1 MKLLRL
7 LMLAVAIA
15 FVLLLIVGFDN
26 VFALIRSR
34 VTLFLVIAPIFLL
47 FAWCIYKA
55 FQPQNRLRDQSCRDK
70 NSP

>member
-7 LMLAVAIA
+7 LALAVAIA

-34 VTLFLVIAPIFLL
+34 VTLFLIIAPVFLL
-47 FAWCIYKA
+47 FVWCIYKA
-55 FQPQNRLRDQSCRDK
+55 FQPQNRLSDRSGREKKSD
-70 NSP
+70 